1 MEITFKQVDDIVR
14 TLPIGLYAK
23 RRIPME
29 TSADAKTSYYTPSLD
44 TITISYPIIATAV
57 RSLPNMDAESLERA
71 VRSMVYHEVGHG
83 MLTPRKMK
91 IDDMINIFEDER
103 LERILD
109 GTFLDVDFHRQ
120 VYAINGYTEGEP
132 LPTPNSDLMMFYHLV
147 RFRSHPNPDLVAMV
161 DKIIDTFRY
170 LNFQSPYNHYWQYIE
185 SIKTLY
191 KLCTKST
198 FQKSE
203 MQPIKDLLSNAL
215 KRGRSEGYETG
226 NEFLYA
232 VDMMRDEKL
241 YQSLSII
248 FESFNKKNSKGNAI
262 QGYSGVLNPRLAD
275 RPDYRM
281 FDRATA
287 TRGNNTFGTFHLN
300 LFIDISGSMYR
311 SELQLNQLLRTLIAL
326 EEKNPNFDFT
336 VITCKHGQ
344 KILTDKKD
352 YTLNCNGGNSLDK
365 DIFSQYKQVQKPNT
379 YNYNIVLFDGD
390 AYPTHKTN
398 FKAFDFNNCTIISD
412 MENAKYIKP
421 YVNTARVIYTKNYTA
436 ELFDNII
443 KVMQTAF
450 R

>member
-29 TSADAKTSYYTPSLD
+29 TSAEAETSYYTPSLD

-57 RSLPNMDAESLERA
+57 KSLPDMDMNSLESA

-83 MLTPRKMK
+83 MLTPQTMK
-91 IDDMINIFEDER
+91 INDIINIFEDER

-109 GTFLDVDFHRQ
+109 NTFLDVDFKKQ
-120 VYAINGYTEGEP
+120 VYAINGYTEGEE
-132 LPTPNSDLMMFYHLV
+132 LPTPDTDIAKFYHLV
-147 RFRSHPNPDLVAMV
+147 RFRSHPNPDLVNMV
-161 DKIIDTFRY
+161 DKIINAYRH
-170 LNFQSPYNHYWQYIE
+170 LNYYSPYHTHWRYRD
-185 SIKTLY
+185 SIQ
-191 KLCTKST
+191 KLFALCIQST
-198 FQKSE
+198 FQKEELQQIEVHFPAEAVGKS
-203 MQPIKDLLSNAL
+203 A
-215 KRGRSEGYETG
+215 EGEKK

-232 VDMMRDEKL
+232 VNIMRDEKL

-262 QGYSGVLNPRLAD
+262 QGYSGILNPRFAD

-300 LFIDISGSMYR
+300 LFIDISGSMSR
-311 SELQLNQLLRTLIAL
+311 NELQLNQLIRTLISL

-336 VITCKHGQ
+336 IITCERGQ
-344 KILTDKKD
+344 KILTNKKD
-352 YTLNCNGGNSLDK
+352 YTINCNGGNELTTQ
-365 DIFSQYKQVQKPNT
+365 IFSQYRQVQKPNT

-390 AYPTHKTN
+390 AFPTHRTN

-412 MENAKYIKP
+412 RENAYYINPHVK
-421 YVNTARVIYTKNYTA
+421 TARVIYTSDYTA